1 MEWRSGRRRRL
12 RSSSPTDED
21 GISALPDDLLLLVLA
36 RLRCT
41 REAARTGVLSRRW
54 RGLWTRLH
62 EIVFHDLPL
71 PSLEPALGRVDS
83 PAVSLLEI
91 RVPDA
96 DGTKPHAEDPGF
108 NSLLRAA
115 ARLAP
120 EEFVFRTTLGLP
132 DDRSVVVDLPCFH
145 RTTSIVMDTY
155 LITLRVPAG
164 VDFPALQT
172 LSLSGRV
179 RVSYLDPL
187 LSCCPRLRTL
197 RLRSIVG
204 VGGLTVSSPS
214 LQELIIVGLYQRKH
228 RIDIVAP
235 MLKQLT
241 MSFLS
246 SGVASISVLAPMAE
260 KVMWDCGYSKARVVF
275 AFGFWRLDQ
284 VTLRTGEGQ
293 ARLPSL
299 QICAH
304 AVRASLQ
311 SFDQTKYV
319 NDVYTSDPVK
329 LFFQTSSVLGTEEH
343 TFAEEIEKH
352 MIARFS
358 VLELHLTTNGHAFG
372 ALVFHLLGMARICR
386 SIRRLKVILERST
399 VIL

>member
-71 PSLEPALGRVDS
+71 PSLEPALGRIDS

-96 DGTKPHAEDPGF
+96 DGTKPHADEYPGF

-120 EEFVFRTTLGLP
+120 EEFIFRTTLGLP

-155 LITLRVPAG
+155 LLTLRVPAG

-284 VTLRTGEGQ
+284 
-293 ARLPSL
+293 
-299 QICAH
+299 
-304 AVRASLQ
+304 
-311 SFDQTKYV
+311 
-319 NDVYTSDPVK
+319 
-329 LFFQTSSVLGTEEH
+329 TSSVLGTEEH

-352 MIARFS
+352 MIARWKKNA
-358 VLELHLTTNGHAFG
+358 HLI
-372 ALVFHLLGMARICR
+372 VFVSLGTGD
-386 SIRRLKVILERST
+386 LKLSPCP
-399 VIL
+399 L